1 MSAELGVG
9 FGIKIFGG
17 AFLAL
22 ISGMFTHIY
31 WALKRD
37 KTKLDNTYTKKE
49 VHDHVDLKLKPYDV
63 KFDGL
68 DKQLD
73 VLAVLIK
80 ESIEKGDL
88 DRGKNK
94 EAISDIKTDIAVI
107 INKLDNQK
115 ENS

>member
-1 MSAELGVG
+1 MSAEIGIG
-9 FGIKIFGG
+9 FGIKILGS
-17 AFLAL
+17 AFITL
-22 ISGMFTHIY
+22 ISGAIGHIY
-31 WALKRD
+31 YALRRD

-49 VHDHVDLKLKPYDV
+49 VHEHVDLKLKPYDV
-63 KFDGL
+63 KFKGL

-73 VLAVLIK
+73 TLTVLIK

-94 EAISDIKTDIAVI
+94 EAISGIKTDIAVI